1 MEFFLTDPN
10 IERTLPADTRLINL
24 RAEPYSEGRRLK
36 VTLDLTPFQQKPY
49 LDLALTDFSGELIA
63 ATSIVEPITCRL
75 ELNLHIRKVG
85 EAQDGPYKLT
95 AIISYPDLGEVD
107 RRDLY
112 IKFSSPTE

>member
-36 VTLDLTPFQQKPY
+36 VNLDLTPFQQKPY

-63 ATSIVEPITCRL
+63 ATSIVEPITCGI
-75 ELNLHIRKVG
+75 ELNLHIRKFG
-85 EAQDGPYKLT
+85 EAQGGPYKLT
-95 AIISYPDLGEVD
+95 ALISYPDLGEVD

-112 IKFSSPTE
+112 IKFPSPIE

>member
-36 VTLDLTPFQQKPY
+36 VTLDLTPFQEKPY

-63 ATSIVEPITCRL
+63 ATSIVEPITCGL
-75 ELNLHIRKVG
+75 ELNLHIRKDG
-85 EAQDGPYKLT
+85 EAQGGPYKLT

-112 IKFSSPTE
+112 INFPSPTE